1 MKTEAKSARTIT
13 SAQGD
18 DGATAFIGGKRVAKS
33 GVRAHACGDV
43 DEASAWIGL
52 VRSRT
57 APSSLSR
64 SLLRIQNHLYL
75 INCEL
80 AFSKGRKTAKTYLTR
95 NHLSWLNQA
104 SRKTEAHLQLAHQF
118 IIYGE
123 TESSAFLD
131 VARAVVRRAERNVA
145 ALHQAEPFSNRAI
158 LPYLN
163 RLSDFLYL
171 LAREQET
178 QMGVASR
185 RAERKA

>member
-1 MKTEAKSARTIT
+1 MKTGRKSTRSIT
-13 SAQGD
+13 TALGD

-57 APSSLSR
+57 TPSGLSR

-80 AFSKGRKTAKTYLTR
+80 AFSQGRSQAKSCLTR
-95 NHLSWLNQA
+95 NHLTWLNQA
-104 SRKTEAHLQLAHQF
+104 ARKTEADLHLPHQF
-118 IIYGE
+118 ILYGE

-145 ALHQAEPFSNRAI
+145 ALHQAEPLSNRTI
-158 LPYLN
+158 LAYLN
-163 RLSDFLYL
+163 RLSDYLYL
-171 LAREQET
+171 LARKEET
-178 QMGVASR
+178 RMGVSSR

>member
-1 MKTEAKSARTIT
+1 MKTKPKSARSIT

-43 DEASAWIGL
+43 DEASAWLGL

-57 APSSLSR
+57 ARSALSR

-75 INCEL
+75 INSEL
-80 AFSKGRKTAKTYLTR
+80 AFSQGHKRAKTYLTR
-95 NHLSWLNQA
+95 YHLSWLNQA
-104 SRKTEAHLQLAHQF
+104 ARKTEAHLHLPHQF

-145 ALHQAEPFSNRAI
+145 ALHQAEPFANRSI
-158 LPYLN
+158 LSYLN
-163 RLSDFLYL
+163 RLSDYLYL
-171 LAREQET
+171 LAREQEL
-178 QMGVASR
+178 QMGVSSR
-185 RAERKA
+185 RAER

>member
-1 MKTEAKSARTIT
+1 MKTELPSTRSIT

-80 AFSKGRKTAKTYLTR
+80 AISQGRKQAKTYLTH
-95 NHLSWLNQA
+95 NHLSWLNQT
-104 SRKTEAHLQLAHQF
+104 SRRTEAQLHLPHQF

-145 ALHQAEPFSNRAI
+145 ALHQAEPFSNQAI

-163 RLSDFLYL
+163 RLSDYLYL
-171 LAREQET
+171 LARQQET
-178 QMGVASR
+178 RMGVSSR